1 MNTYKFSGMP
11 SNAAV
16 AGMVT
21 MLVSA
26 WFVLAS
32 GAILTDQHSEANV
45 DSARAV
51 AMSSAEIPDEARMTI
66 VVEARRSA
74 ANL

>member
-16 AGMVT
+16 ASMVT
-21 MLVSA
+21 ILVSA
-26 WFVLAS
+26 WFVLAG

-51 AMSSAEIPDEARMTI
+51 AMSSAEIPAEARMTI
-66 VVEARRSA
+66 VVEARRTA
-74 ANL
+74 ASL